1 MIAMLAITD
10 NFVLV
15 NSLEMGKTGT
25 GDTHHFYE
33 EPKKENKQEKL
44 MKNPYN
50 IPVCKLILQC
60 SK

>member
-1 MIAMLAITD
+1 
-10 NFVLV
+10 
-15 NSLEMGKTGT
+15 MGKTGT

-50 IPVCKLILQC
+50 IPVCKLILPC
-60 SK
+60 PIKELIFPAV